1 MTSWDIVIIS
11 NSIVELRYTVIMGK
25 SEMIIIVAL
34 LGYVDEGDWDYCD
47 NCLPFL
53 ACNMGI

>member
-1 MTSWDIVIIS
+1 
-11 NSIVELRYTVIMGK
+11 
-25 SEMIIIVAL
+25 MIIIVAL
-34 LGYVDEGDWDYCD
+34 LGYVDEGDWDYRD